1 MVWPWE
7 NDSPWLSLGFPICDV
22 DTVPTWAS
30 EVAVRL
36 HEMMCIDKGDSLS
49 PYARWGHS
57 AHSSAGPGRSRAKA
71 HRAGCKAPALAHTP
85 FSTRP
90 SQDKLS
96 SQSFG
101 TDLPLV
107 DHQVEQHNI
116 FHNEVKAI
124 GPLLA
129 KDGAK
134 VGTVAEGTG
143 DGGGHM
149 CTAALTRALG
159 SVPRNRTAN
168 SRPSTRNCW

>member
-1 MVWPWE
+1 M
-7 NDSPWLSLGFPICDV
+7 
-22 DTVPTWAS
+22 
-30 EVAVRL
+30 
-36 HEMMCIDKGDSLS
+36 
-49 PYARWGHS
+49 
-57 AHSSAGPGRSRAKA
+57 